1 MKNKKIILSK
11 NIQEK
16 MIEFFL
22 RTSIPRMLKIKV

>member
-1 MKNKKIILSK
+1 MKDNKIILSK

-22 RTSIPRMLKIKV
+22 RTSIPKMIQV